1 MSQVTGTV
9 VLHAATV
16 LPDVPGYVIA
26 SALAVIAGAII
37 TFLGVTRLGWIVD
50 FIPLPAICAFMTG
63 SALNIACGQVPKLLG
78 IKASVNTRNPTYLVV
93 IDTLKALPTAQIDA
107 AIGMTALTMLYS
119 IRFACGYMAKKQP
132 HRAKLYFFISTMR
145 TAFVILLYVAIS
157 AGVNLHR
164 KENPLFSIIGTVP
177 RGKQFAARD
186 ISHLKSGILTV
197 HFFFAGFQHAGA
209 PTIDIPI
216 IKAFVPDLPV
226 AVIVMLIEH
235 ISISRSFG
243 RINNYIINPSQELVA
258 IGVTN
263 LLGPLLGAYPATGS
277 FSRTAIKSKAGVRT
291 PLAGVITAVV
301 VLLAL
306 YALTSVFFYIPN
318 AGMAAVI
325 IHAVIDI
332 ITPLPVVIQFWRVA
346 PLDVFIFIAGVFVAV
361 FATIE
366 DGVYVTICISFAV
379 VIVRMFL
386 SKGRFIGLAR
396 IRTYKAPSAGS
407 SRNSS
412 LDDKGQA
419 AEVSDHEMALR
430 TGFLPLNHEDGTN
443 PDIDVV
449 SPYPGIFIYRF
460 AEGFNYPNAGRY
472 LNDLAAA
479 IFRETRRTDPGTVGK
494 IGVSC
499 ASKKQHRG
507 RRSLCCPAYLRN
519 FY

>member
-9 VLHAATV
+9 VLHAAKV

-26 SALAVIAGAII
+26 SALAVIAGSII

-63 SALNIACGQVPKLLG
+63 SALNIASGQVAKLLG
-78 IKASVNTRNPTYLVV
+78 ISGVNTRLATYLVV
-93 IDTLKALPTAQIDA
+93 IDTLKALPTAKIDA

-132 HRAKLYFFISTMR
+132 SRAKVYFFISTMR

-164 KENPLFSIIGTVP
+164 RENPLFSIIGTVP
-177 RGKQFAARD
+177 RGKQLPGRD
-186 ISHLKSGILTV
+186 ISNLTSNILTIP
-197 HFFFAGFQHAGA
+197 FLAGFKHAGA
-209 PTIDIPI
+209 PTITIPI

-291 PLAGVITAVV
+291 PFAGVITAIV

-306 YALTSVFFYIPN
+306 YALTAVFFYIPN
-318 AGMAAVI
+318 ASMAAVI
-325 IHAVIDI
+325 IHAVCDI

-412 LDDKGQA
+412 LNEKGLA

-443 PDIDVV
+443 PNVDVV
-449 SPYPGIFIYRF
+449 SPYPGVFIYRF

-472 LNDLAAA
+472 LNDLSAA
-479 IFRETRRTDPGTVGK
+479 IFRETRRTDPGLVGK
-494 IGVSC
+494 IGVSL
-499 ASKKQHRG
+499 ATEATSREMVA
-507 RRSLCCPAYLRN
+507 LL
-519 FY
+519 FLFT